1 MIYGMFPVHVT
12 AARTAKTNVN
22 AVSGDE
28 RGKLVNDHNLV
39 WQEHPVFGS
48 CGAGRW
54 VKKEESATYKYQVAE
69 GEQPYLHKMEEK
81 AVGKGKSLNNGY
93 WVVHFTVQ
101 HSDRDVLVE
110 LVDSMLAL
118 TKLSSW
124 REGWLFQDGV
134 WQVVVNSINE

>member
-1 MIYGMFPVHVT
+1 
-12 AARTAKTNVN
+12 
-22 AVSGDE
+22 VSD
-28 RGKLVNDHNLV
+28 LL
-39 WQEHPVFGS
+39 WQEDPVFGS
-48 CGAGRW
+48 CGKGRW

-69 GEQPYLHKMEEK
+69 DEQPYLHGTKEK
-81 AVGKGKSLNNGY
+81 RVGKGKSLNNGY
-93 WVVHFTVQ
+93 GVVHLTVQ

-124 REGWLFQDGV
+124 REGWLFGDGV